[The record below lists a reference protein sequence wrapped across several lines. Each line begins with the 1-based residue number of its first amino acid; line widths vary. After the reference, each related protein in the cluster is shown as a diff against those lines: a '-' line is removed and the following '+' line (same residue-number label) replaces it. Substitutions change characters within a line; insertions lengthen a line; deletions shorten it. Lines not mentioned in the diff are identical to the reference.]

1 MKSKICETS
10 SNNPHS
16 YSFVIVK
23 SENESSSALEKTS
36 VHNVSINDNSNLKIV
51 CEKSSDKISLRQRKL
66 KQYFYN
72 ENTDYFEQFL
82 NKANEVKML
91 KIEIDHLKSEK
102 KIASNVIS
110 KLKVSLRKAKKKLSE
125 DKKNFKDQLNNKAN
139 EAHKFKNNSK
149 QLNKINEEKR
159 VKFQIIE

>member
-72 ENTDYFEQFL
+72 ENTDE
-82 NKANEVKML
+82 
-91 KIEIDHLKSEK
+91 
-102 KIASNVIS
+102 
-110 KLKVSLRKAKKKLSE
+110 
-125 DKKNFKDQLNNKAN
+125 
-139 EAHKFKNNSK
+139 
-149 QLNKINEEKR
+149 
-159 VKFQIIE
+159 